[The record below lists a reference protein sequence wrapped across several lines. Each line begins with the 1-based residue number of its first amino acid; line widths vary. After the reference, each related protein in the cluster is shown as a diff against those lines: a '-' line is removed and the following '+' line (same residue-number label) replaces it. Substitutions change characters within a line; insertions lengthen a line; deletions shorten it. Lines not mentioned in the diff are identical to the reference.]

1 MHGCGAAS
9 SKGSFQGLVMAQ
21 FIDTSLRRAVVG
33 LWRGCDLLV
42 AEPGTWNPSM
52 LT

>member
-1 MHGCGAAS
+1 MGVELPAAKEVS
-9 SKGSFQGLVMAQ
+9 RRPVLAQ

-42 AEPGTWNPSM
+42 VEPGTWHPST

>member
-1 MHGCGAAS
+1 MGVELPAAKEVS
-9 SKGSFQGLVMAQ
+9 RRLVMAQ
-21 FIDTSLRRAVVG
+21 FIDTSLRRAGAG

-42 AEPGTWNPSM
+42 VEPGTWRPAM